1 MVTARLPFIYLALYV
16 LLSLIALEGLQ
27 LRDDTEEYS
36 SRPGKPVKAEWP
48 TLWRGQK
55 AADTY
60 LFAGSRQTT
69 LDNLRFQ
76 KCAFIN
82 LHVLIVLRQAGLP
95 LSVHHK
101 EELYHF
107 PPLASFFPNR
117 N

>member
-1 MVTARLPFIYLALYV
+1 MVTARLPFISLSLYV
-16 LLSLIALEGLQ
+16 LLSPIALEGLQ
-27 LRDDTEEYS
+27 LRDTEEYS
-36 SRPGKPVKAEWP
+36 LRP

-69 LDNLRFQ
+69 LDDLRFQ